1 MPQRATPTG
10 RPTTASGSAN
20 SAAPAGGGSPNGA
33 ARGGGLPHFTHYVI
47 LARPA
52 WRIQGY
58 AGRARVARV
67 WCVPEPAIGVGVEV
81 GLAPNMSG
89 VNTMGKY
96 KQWLHHQEIGRRL
109 RDQINTLEQERA
121 RVQQMAPAKATS
133 LPELDNPIISALPN
147 FPRAGNKLSNIDPI
161 KAAMP
166 KMDPALDQRRPA
178 PSTVMP
184 AAPNAAGRPA
194 APNAAVV
201 ASLQAR
207 AEQMPSDPLDQM
219 RELSRTHGQ
228 DGPARNGASTPGSG
242 AKAAAESHGGSR
254 Q

>member
-1 MPQRATPTG
+1 M
-10 RPTTASGSAN
+10 
-20 SAAPAGGGSPNGA
+20 
-33 ARGGGLPHFTHYVI
+33 
-47 LARPA
+47 
-52 WRIQGY
+52 
-58 AGRARVARV
+58 

-133 LPELDNPIISALPN
+133 LPELDNPIISALLN
-147 FPRAGNKLSNIDPI
+147 FTRAGNKLSNIDPI

-184 AAPNAAGRPA
+184 AAPSAAGKPA
-194 APNAAVV
+194 VDAAVV

-219 RELSRTHGQ
+219 RELSRAHGQ
-228 DGPARNGASTPGSG
+228 DGPASNGPSTPGSG
-242 AKAAAESHGGSR
+242 AQAAADSVGGWWQR
-254 Q
+254 QRADEE

>member
-1 MPQRATPTG
+1 
-10 RPTTASGSAN
+10 
-20 SAAPAGGGSPNGA
+20 
-33 ARGGGLPHFTHYVI
+33 
-47 LARPA
+47 
-52 WRIQGY
+52 
-58 AGRARVARV
+58 
-67 WCVPEPAIGVGVEV
+67 
-81 GLAPNMSG
+81 
-89 VNTMGKY
+89 MGKY

-121 RVQQMAPAKATS
+121 RVQQMAPTKTTS
-133 LPELDNPIISALPN
+133 LPELDNPIISALLN
-147 FPRAGNKLSNIDPI
+147 FTRAGNKLSNIDPI

-178 PSTVMP
+178 PSAVMP

-194 APNAAVV
+194 ADAAVV

-228 DGPARNGASTPGSG
+228 DGPASNGASTPGSG
-242 AKAAAESHGGSR
+242 AKAAADSVGGWWQR
-254 Q
+254 QRADEE